1 MRKTLFFWLLL
12 LTNSQLINK
21 KFAKRTGTGLGKIYS
36 IKTVKSMSIIGLIPV
51 QLKREIL
58 LSRSL
63 LRKMP
68 QTKNS
73 GNSHL
78 VFDCYFQVNNNSERI
93 INLNYSS
100 HFFRRSSEK
109 WLVLILQNF
118 KQELLLNRK
127 NKIFNTRFSFILWAS
142 KYCCVLIFLFFLH
155 IRFENKL
162 DSKKISV
169 RG

>member
-1 MRKTLFFWLLL
+1 MGKTLFFCLLL
-12 LTNSQLINK
+12 LTNSQLILK
-21 KFAKRTGTGLGKIYS
+21 KKLTKRTGTGLGKIFS
-36 IKTVKSMSIIGLIPV
+36 IKTVKSMFFIGLIPV

-93 INLNYSS
+93 IYLNYSS

-109 WLVLILQNF
+109 WLVPILQNF
-118 KQELLLNRK
+118 KQELLLSIK
-127 NKIFNTRFSFILWAS
+127 NKIFNTTFSFISWAL
-142 KYCCVLIFLFFLH
+142 KYCCVLIFLFFLY
-155 IRFENKL
+155 I
-162 DSKKISV
+162 
-169 RG
+169 